1 MEIEKLNFL
10 TPEIA
15 RNIARE
21 VSTPCYV
28 YSKAALTRQAKK
40 VLDFPNAF
48 GLTPRYAMKASSN
61 AAILKLFDSLGL
73 HIDASSAYEVKRA
86 MLAGIAPEKISLST
100 QQIPGNI
107 AELVKLGVKF
117 NACSLHQL
125 EVYGKAMP
133 NTELGVRINPGLGSG
148 GTNTF
153 DASSSTKKCEA
164 LSLSPKLSKNGNKTE
179 RSCVQQTETS

>member
-15 RNIARE
+15 RNIARK

-100 QQIPGNI
+100 QQIPENM
-107 AELVKLGVKF
+107 
-117 NACSLHQL
+117 
-125 EVYGKAMP
+125 EVFK
-133 NTELGVRINPGLGSG
+133 
-148 GTNTF
+148 
-153 DASSSTKKCEA
+153 
-164 LSLSPKLSKNGNKTE
+164 
-179 RSCVQQTETS
+179 